1 MLLLLGFLFPLT
13 SGNGWR
19 NLTAVSAIA
28 FCKLNSFNLMSM
40 KLSASTARIET
51 KLCAILPPMSTEI
64 LGQVLQAILVLSA
77 SASGRSISKRLQ
89 LRLASI

>member
-1 MLLLLGFLFPLT
+1 MLLLLGFLFLLT

-64 LGQVLQAILVLSA
+64 LGQVYREYWCFLHRQAGDRSA
-77 SASGRSISKRLQ
+77 SDCNLD
-89 LRLASI
+89 